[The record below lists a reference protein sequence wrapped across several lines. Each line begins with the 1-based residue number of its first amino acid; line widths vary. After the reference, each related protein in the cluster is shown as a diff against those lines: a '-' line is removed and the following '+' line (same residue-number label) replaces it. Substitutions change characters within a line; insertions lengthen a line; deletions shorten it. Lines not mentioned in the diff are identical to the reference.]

1 MPPRA
6 ELPGA
11 LILVATLLGA
21 GFVGAGVSLSVQ
33 RLQSHMR
40 NEAFAREL
48 TGGGDARR
56 GQQAFNRYGC
66 GACHQ
71 IRNTDQAIGRV
82 GPPLDRVAT
91 RAFLAGSQPN
101 DPAHMT
107 AWIQHPQAVEP
118 GVGMPEMGVT
128 TADARDLAAYLYTL
142 K

>member
-1 MPPRA
+1 MPARA
-6 ELPGA
+6 DAPGA
-11 LILVATLLGA
+11 LILAASLLAAGAIGAVATL
-21 GFVGAGVSLSVQ
+21 SIQRVQ
-33 RLQSHMR
+33 TQMR
-40 NEAFAREL
+40 SETIAREL

-56 GQQAFNRYGC
+56 GREAFRRYNC

-71 IRNTDQAIGRV
+71 VQNRVDAIGRV
-82 GPPLDRVAT
+82 GPPLDRIAT
-91 RAFLAGSQPN
+91 RVFLAGSQPN
-101 DPAHMT
+101 DATHMM